1 MKQYET
7 LTSVRCTHRYQKQVC
22 NPKFIISTPGSQ
34 RRAILYF
41 YLLFEKHDDV
51 FQVLQQPTS
60 PHTQTLA
67 QSTIIGSF
75 KKIKSTRCIIWW
87 LKDGQRLWP
96 RITEIRRRVT
106 IMFPRLRISRG
117 GTAVT
122 WWLITQNF
130 YQQGIYKGSYHE
142 WQMPRMWW
150 KLCGKV
156 GVQQYN

>member
-1 MKQYET
+1 MTSSWFFLST
-7 LTSVRCTHRYQKQVC
+7 L
-22 NPKFIISTPGSQ
+22 IISTPASQ
-34 RRAILYF
+34 RRAILYLYF
-41 YLLFEKHDDV
+41 PKARRFSSIATACASSYSNTGPIHYNRVIQKN
-51 FQVLQQPTS
+51 
-60 PHTQTLA
+60 
-67 QSTIIGSF
+67 
-75 KKIKSTRCIIWW
+75 KSTRRITWW
-87 LKDGQRLWP
+87 LKDGERLWP

-142 WQMPRMWW
+142 WQMPRMWR